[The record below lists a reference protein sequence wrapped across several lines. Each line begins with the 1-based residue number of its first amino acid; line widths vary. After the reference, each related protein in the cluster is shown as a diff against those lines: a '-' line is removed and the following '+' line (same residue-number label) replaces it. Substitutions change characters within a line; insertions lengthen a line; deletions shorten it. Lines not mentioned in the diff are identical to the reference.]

1 MSDYCGDSIIIE
13 EMPQGCVISAVGKD
27 GNKWMGYNIVVASA
41 KDAKALIDSLERM
54 LEVQLGAE

>member
-1 MSDYCGDSIIIE
+1 MSDYYGDDIVIE

-27 GNKWMGYNIVVASA
+27 GNKWAEYNIVVSSA